1 MAMQKRARTDGR
13 DFEQD
18 SERDFDLDINAQA
31 DGEDGRGDEF
41 DLEEELAEEL
51 PVEGTYSD
59 DEADAA
65 EAAFEEWDSPVR

>member
-1 MAMQKRARTDGR
+1 MATQKRIRTDGR

-18 SERDFDLDINAQA
+18 SERDFDLDVNAQA

-51 PVEGTYSD
+51 PVEARYSD
-59 DEADAA
+59 DDADEAGSAL
-65 EAAFEEWDSPVR
+65 EEWDSTVR